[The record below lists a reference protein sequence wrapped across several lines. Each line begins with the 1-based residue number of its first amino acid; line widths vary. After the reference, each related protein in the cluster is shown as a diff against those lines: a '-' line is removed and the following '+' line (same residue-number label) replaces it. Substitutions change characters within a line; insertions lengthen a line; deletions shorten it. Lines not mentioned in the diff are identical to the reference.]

1 MTDLPGR
8 SWWTLE
14 FTFKHPLLPP
24 IRAPF
29 QKTGFCHFCSGKR
42 IWFKDYSIFNH
53 PLRSN
58 QDEYRMD
65 IAVKC
70 DRCGQ
75 VMRFGIHLDTDE
87 YIRLERRLNAI
98 GITDRRVTWR
108 HVYNTFKMHV
118 DINRALELY
127 RTNRIQQAIKEIDAL
142 FRRRLI

>member
-1 MTDLPGR
+1 VPHSKKPDSATSAAERESGSRTTASSTILYV
-8 SWWTLE
+8 L
-14 FTFKHPLLPP
+14 
-24 IRAPF
+24 IR
-29 QKTGFCHFCSGKR
+29 TN
-42 IWFKDYSIFNH
+42 IEN
-53 PLRSN
+53 
-58 QDEYRMD
+58 EYRMD

-75 VMRFGIHLDTDE
+75 VMRFGLHLDTDE